1 VRYLYIHGFASGHRS
16 RKAIYL
22 AEKFATVG
30 VDLTIP
36 DFNQGGFG
44 DFTISRQLQQ
54 AISYCPGNEP
64 ITIIGSSLGGWAALL
79 LAQQYPRVEK
89 LVLMAPAFGFPQ
101 LWLERLGSEALH
113 KWHESG
119 NMLVYHHAEQRQVPL
134 SHQFVTD
141 AQQYLSSNLERN
153 LPTLILHGQNDAV
166 VPIELSRNFANNH
179 TWVHLIELNS
189 DHGLG
194 NVLDPIWQEI
204 AQFCDLAVAANPYH
218 SDSESGALA
227 KRNDRADRSQRD

>member
-1 VRYLYIHGFASGHRS
+1 MYLYIHGFASGHRS

-22 AEKFATVG
+22 AEKFAAVG

-36 DFNQGGFG
+36 DFNQGVFR

-54 AISYCPGNEP
+54 AMSDCPGTEP
-64 ITIIGSSLGGWAALL
+64 VTIIGSSLGGWAALL
-79 LAQQYPRVEK
+79 LAQQYRRVEK

-101 LWLERLGSEALH
+101 LWLERLGNETLKS
-113 KWHESG
+113 WQESG
-119 NMLVYHHAEQRQVPL
+119 NMSVYHHAEQQQVPL
-134 SHQFVTD
+134 SYQFVTD

-153 LPTLILHGQNDAV
+153 LPILILHGQNDAV

-179 TWVHLIELNS
+179 AWAQLIELNS
-189 DHGLG
+189 DHSLG

-204 AQFCDLAVAANPYH
+204 SQFCDLTVPASPSH
-218 SDSESGALA
+218 PD
-227 KRNDRADRSQRD
+227 

>member
-1 VRYLYIHGFASGHRS
+1 VRYLYIHGFASGNRS

-30 VDLTIP
+30 VELIMP
-36 DFNQGGFG
+36 DFNQGGFR

-79 LAQQYPRVEK
+79 LAQQYLRVEK
-89 LVLMAPAFGFPQ
+89 LVLMAPAFGFPK
-101 LWLERLGSEALH
+101 LWLERLGSEALQNWQ
-113 KWHESG
+113 KSG
-119 NMLVYHHAEQRQVPL
+119 TMPVYHHAEQQQVPL
-134 SHQFVTD
+134 HYQFVAD
-141 AQQYLSSNLERN
+141 AQQYLSSNLERD

-166 VPIELSRNFANNH
+166 VPIELSRNFANH
-179 TWVHLIELNS
+179 HAWAHLIELNS

-204 AQFCDLAVAANPYH
+204 SQFCDLTVTANPSH
-218 SDSESGALA
+218 SG
-227 KRNDRADRSQRD
+227 

>member
-1 VRYLYIHGFASGHRS
+1 MYLYIHGFASGSRS

-36 DFNQGGFG
+36 DFNQGGFS

-54 AISYCPGNEP
+54 AMSGCPSTEP
-64 ITIIGSSLGGWAALL
+64 VTIIGSSLGGWAALL
-79 LAQQYPRVEK
+79 LAQQYSQVEK

-101 LWLERLGSEALH
+101 LWLERLGTETLKS
-113 KWHESG
+113 WQESG
-119 NMLVYHHAEQRQVPL
+119 NLSVYHHAEQQQVPL
-134 SHQFVTD
+134 NYQFVTD
-141 AQQYLSSNLERN
+141 AQQYLLSNLERN

-166 VPIELSRNFANNH
+166 VPIELSRNFVNSHDWAK
-179 TWVHLIELNS
+179 LIELNS

-204 AQFCDLAVAANPYH
+204 SQFCDLTLAASLSH
-218 SDSESGALA
+218 SD
-227 KRNDRADRSQRD
+227 